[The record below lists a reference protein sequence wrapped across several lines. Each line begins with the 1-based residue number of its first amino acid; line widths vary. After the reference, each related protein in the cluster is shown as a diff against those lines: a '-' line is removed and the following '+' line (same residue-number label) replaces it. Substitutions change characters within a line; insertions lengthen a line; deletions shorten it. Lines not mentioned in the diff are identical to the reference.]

1 MVLVQWNHLVWAEIS
16 TRTEEQ
22 LDPEALRAVDWY
34 TAHTVGLGLHGLGF
48 RLYLGFRVS
57 VSQQGVQL
65 QGSCQVHENVQTSC
79 GLDRPAMTVY
89 LTLSSAS
96 AFAVIA
102 G

>member
-34 TAHTVGLGLHGLGF
+34 TAHTVGLWLHGLGF
-48 RLYLGFRVS
+48 KLYLGFMVS

-79 GLDRPAMTVY
+79 GLKTEALLLMQTPTADR
-89 LTLSSAS
+89 L
-96 AFAVIA
+96 
-102 G
+102 